1 MKLFVQ
7 IDLDETWDEYKNI
20 PLKLLIE
27 DLFGKFPK
35 KDGIKNIIIENIKP

>member
-7 IDLDETWDEYKNI
+7 IDLDETWDDYKNI
-20 PLKLLIE
+20 SLELLME

-35 KDGIKNIIIENIKP
+35 KDGIKNITITNIKP